1 MSNNGVEPPYSLLA
15 ELTHR
20 CPLHC
25 PYCSNPIEMA
35 SKAMELTTE
44 DWYRV
49 LSEAADLGVVEV
61 HFSGGE
67 PLIRDDLVALIRHAN
82 SLEMYTNL
90 ITSGIGLTTEKAA
103 RIKEAG
109 IENVQVSF
117 QAGKRSFPTSSAGIK
132 PLRRNRKL
140 PMQ

>member
-1 MSNNGVEPPYSLLA
+1 MTQLITMSNNGVEPPYSLLA

-35 SKAMELTTE
+35 SKAMELTTG

-67 PLIRDDLVALIRHAN
+67 PLLRDDLEDLIRHAH

-103 RIKEAG
+103 
-109 IENVQVSF
+109 
-117 QAGKRSFPTSSAGIK
+117 
-132 PLRRNRKL
+132 
-140 PMQ
+140 